1 MDAEGDLIWG
11 DEEKSLVLEQVS
23 SSLTVLLRYFWKP
36 KFLSSL
42 PKPFFFVTIICQ
54 SWYSEPHGAK
64 RIAARLNSL

>member
-23 SSLTVLLRYFWKP
+23 SSLTVLLRYSWKP

-42 PKPFFFVTIICQ
+42 PKPLFFRYYHLPVMV
-54 SWYSEPHGAK
+54 
-64 RIAARLNSL
+64 